1 MKKTTTLSHT
11 LEIDYYKALEYFVDC
26 NNDILKDLAHS
37 CTPELYL
44 HLQSYTQAIKDFQ
57 DYNIKNICKEGYT
70 MMLLRGDEFNFV
82 EDFFGCDPENEDIQ
96 LKIVRDEA
104 VVEII
109 SSDYLQ
115 Y

>member
-1 MKKTTTLSHT
+1 MKKTTTVIHT
-11 LEIDYYKALEYFVDC
+11 IEIDYYQALEYFVDC
-26 NNDILKDLAHS
+26 NNDILKDLAQS

-57 DYNIKNICKEGYT
+57 DYKIKNICKEGYT
-70 MMLLRGDEFNFV
+70 MMLLRGEEVEFIENFFV
-82 EDFFGCDPENEDIQ
+82 RDPENEDIQ
-96 LKIVRDEA
+96 IKVIKDGN

-109 SSDYLQ
+109 PSDYLQ

>member
-1 MKKTTTLSHT
+1 MKKTTTVTHT
-11 LEIDYYKALEYFVDC
+11 VEIDYYQALEYFVDS
-26 NNDILKDLAHS
+26 NNEVLKDLAQS

-70 MMLLRGDEFNFV
+70 MMFLGQEEFNFV
-82 EDFFGCDPENEDIQ
+82 EGFFIRDPENEDIQ
-96 LKIVRDEA
+96 LKIVRDGA